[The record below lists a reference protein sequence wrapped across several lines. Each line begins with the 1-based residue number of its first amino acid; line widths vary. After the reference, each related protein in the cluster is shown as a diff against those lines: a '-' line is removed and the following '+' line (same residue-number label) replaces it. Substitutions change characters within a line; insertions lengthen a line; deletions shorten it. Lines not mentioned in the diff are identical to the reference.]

1 MRTIQPRGPF
11 YLAGYSLGGVVAF
24 EMAHQLSAQGEEV
37 ALLALLDSQL
47 SLESVQLSIP
57 QRLRIH
63 CRTLWYG
70 IDGGR
75 WSYLRSRV
83 RLLAERIRR
92 GNLRRDDDDVIIG
105 LDLSPSSR
113 KVARLHMQA
122 LRSYGPR
129 IYDGKITLFVA
140 HQYAVPS
147 TAVASFDPTLG
158 WARWTT
164 QPIEVYLVPGT
175 HAEILHRKELQALA
189 AQLGG
194 YPSAAPGSNASTVIE
209 VSQ

>member
-1 MRTIQPRGPF
+1 
-11 YLAGYSLGGVVAF
+11 
-24 EMAHQLSAQGEEV
+24 
-37 ALLALLDSQL
+37 LLAQ
-47 SLESVQLSIP
+47 
-57 QRLRIH
+57 
-63 CRTLWYG
+63 
-70 IDGGR
+70 
-75 WSYLRSRV
+75 
-83 RLLAERIRR
+83 RIRR

-122 LRSYGPR
+122 LRNYGPR

-140 HQYAVPS
+140 HQYATPS
-147 TAVASFDPTLG
+147 AAIASFDPTLG